1 MNKRQIDNERL
12 KELLSHPVFLMHDT
26 NTKVIRAQLF
36 FLSVVSI
43 ILVCSQIK
51 IGEGSSI
58 LGIKL
63 KGLTSE
69 HIYILLLLLLVYQ
82 LVHFVW
88 ASSESFM
95 EWRLRQTALDTG
107 GLGRGG
113 LEIKERDI
121 SGEVR
126 QTTIYAFL
134 LNSTQYSLKRLQDN
148 INVLT
153 EENAEKTYKEIENEV
168 KNLEDSINHK
178 RLDEAMWR
186 FDNWFLMFCKF
197 QNWRWL
203 ILEFSL
209 PVILAVSGISLLLLK
224 LVTF

>member
-1 MNKRQIDNERL
+1 MNKQQIDNERL

-63 KGLTSE
+63 EGLTSE
-69 HIYILLLLLLVYQ
+69 HIYLLLLLLLVYQ

-107 GLGRGG
+107 DFGGGG
-113 LEIKERDI
+113 LQIKERDLQ
-121 SGEVR
+121 SEVR

-134 LNSTQYSLKRLQDN
+134 LNATKYTLKSLQNKIDA
-148 INVLT
+148 LT
-153 EENAEKTYKEIENEV
+153 EENAKRTSKEIEV
-168 KNLEDSINHK
+168 KIESLEDSINHK

-186 FDNWFLMFCKF
+186 FDNWL
-197 QNWRWL
+197 
-203 ILEFSL
+203 SL
-209 PVILAVSGISLLLLK
+209 
-224 LVTF
+224 